1 MEWGLPVSGIPLQW
15 RTSALYGCKD
25 PLGLVKVIEQ
35 DLDSLDILQSTDAK
49 MDAKGYVDVT
59 LVSENAKDVP
69 DDLSI
74 PRNQIIYKLY

>member
-35 DLDSLDILQSTDAK
+35 DLDSLDILQSTEGAE

-59 LVSENAKDVP
+59 LVSEDAKDVP
-69 DDLSI
+69 
-74 PRNQIIYKLY
+74 KEG